1 MVFSLR
7 KPIRDA
13 YILSFR
19 EKVMKL
25 EQEIDEI
32 AMEQIMNRRAAFVN
46 T

>member
-1 MVFSLR
+1 MVFS
-7 KPIRDA
+7 A